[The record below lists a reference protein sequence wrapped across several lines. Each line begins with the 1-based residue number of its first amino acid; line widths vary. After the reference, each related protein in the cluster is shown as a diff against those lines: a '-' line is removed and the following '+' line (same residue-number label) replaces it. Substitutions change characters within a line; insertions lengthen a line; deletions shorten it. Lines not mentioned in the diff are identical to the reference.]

1 MNALRVRHFLPILLL
16 GLAGCS
22 QPPTPVP
29 TPAATP
35 LPPVALVRTGEGP
48 ITASANV
55 VPAQSADLA
64 FATAGQLTAIA
75 VAVGDLAPAGTLL
88 LALDDGDA
96 QGALAQAQA
105 AYFRAQALQAQVLAE
120 PTDPALAAAQ
130 AQLDTAQARL
140 DQLAE
145 SGRPAEVKAAEAE
158 LYAAQAAYQQLFA
171 GPGDAALIVARA
183 ALFNAQA
190 AVQQAQSAYD
200 RVKWSA
206 DIGALPESRLL
217 QQATTNL
224 EAAQATYDGLFVEP
238 DAGATAAAQ
247 ARIQQAAAALDRVQ
261 APATA
266 AQLAEA
272 EAQVRAAQAQRDAL
286 TAGAGN
292 EAIAVAAGAVAEA
305 RAAMVRAENL
315 LARYQLSAPF
325 TGTVTAVAVTAGEM
339 VQPGAPVLTLADLAH
354 LQVETTDLSE
364 RDVVFVRV
372 GQAAR
377 VLVEPLDREIMGR
390 VTSVAPQA
398 SRIGGDVVYTVRI
411 DLDEQLPE
419 LRWGMSAEVEILPE
433 E

>member
-1 MNALRVRHFLPILLL
+1 MNSVLARLALPTFLLL
-16 GLAGCS
+16 LAGCS
-22 QPPTPVP
+22 QQVTPTPTPV
-29 TPAATP
+29 ATA
-35 LPPVALVRTGEGP
+35 LPPVALVRTGGSA

-55 VPAQSADLA
+55 VPAQGADLA
-64 FATAGQLTAIA
+64 FAAAGQVATVA
-75 VAVGDLAPAGTLL
+75 VAAGVLAPAGTLL
-88 LALDDGDA
+88 LALEDGDA
-96 QGALAQAQA
+96 QDALAQAQA
-105 AYFRAQALQAQVLAE
+105 AYFRAQALQAQVLAK

-130 AQLDTAQARL
+130 AQLDAAQARFN
-140 DQLAE
+140 QLAE
-145 SGRPAEVKAAEAE
+145 GVRPAEIKAAEAE

-171 GPGDAALIVARA
+171 GPDAAALIVARA
-183 ALFNAQA
+183 ALFNARA

-238 DAGATAAAQ
+238 DASTLAAAQ
-247 ARIQQAAAALDRVQ
+247 ARIQQVAAALDRLQ

-272 EAQVRAAQAQRDAL
+272 QAQVYAAQAQQDAL
-286 TAGAGN
+286 
-292 EAIAVAAGAVAEA
+292 IAGAVAEA
-305 RAAMVRAENL
+305 RAAMVRAENQ
-315 LARYQLSAPF
+315 LARYQLRAPF
-325 TGTVTAVAVTAGEM
+325 TGTVTTVSVAPGEM

-364 RDVVFVRV
+364 RDVVFVRI
-372 GQAAR
+372 GQVAR
-377 VLVEPLDREIMGR
+377 VLIEPLDQTIAGR
-390 VTSVAPQA
+390 VVSVAPQA

-411 DLDEQLPE
+411 DLDEQLPA

>member
-1 MNALRVRHFLPILLL
+1 MNSVLARLALPTFLLL
-16 GLAGCS
+16 LAGCS
-22 QPPTPVP
+22 QQVTPTPTPV
-29 TPAATP
+29 ATA
-35 LPPVALVRTGEGP
+35 LPPVALVRTGGSA

-55 VPAQSADLA
+55 VPAQGADLA
-64 FATAGQLTAIA
+64 FAAAGQVATVA
-75 VAVGDLAPAGTLL
+75 VAAGVLAPAGTLL
-88 LALDDGDA
+88 LALEDGDA
-96 QGALAQAQA
+96 QDALAQAQA
-105 AYFRAQALQAQVLAE
+105 AYFRAQALQAQVLAK

-130 AQLDTAQARL
+130 AQLDAAQARFN
-140 DQLAE
+140 QLAE
-145 SGRPAEVKAAEAE
+145 GVRPAEIKAAEAE

-171 GPGDAALIVARA
+171 GPDAAALIVARA
-183 ALFNAQA
+183 ALFNARA

-238 DAGATAAAQ
+238 DASTLAAAQ
-247 ARIQQAAAALDRVQ
+247 ARIQQVAAALDRLQ

-272 EAQVRAAQAQRDAL
+272 QAQVYAAQAQQDAL
-286 TAGAGN
+286 IAGAGN

-305 RAAMVRAENL
+305 RAAMVRAENQ
-315 LARYQLSAPF
+315 LARYQLRAPF
-325 TGTVTAVAVTAGEM
+325 TGTVTTVSVAPGEM

-364 RDVVFVRV
+364 RDVVFVRI
-372 GQAAR
+372 GQVAR
-377 VLVEPLDREIMGR
+377 VLIEPLDQTIAGR
-390 VTSVAPQA
+390 VVSVAPQA

-411 DLDEQLPE
+411 DLDEQLPA